1 MYIDMHKGFPIIL
14 LAAGLLTLSA
24 RGANEL
30 QKKTMAQSEAREQ
43 RQILFK
49 SLDLNDDRQLSADEV
64 QKGCQSGQLRS
75 PRIRPGKEP
84 LTPDQVSSQLFL
96 LLDTDHNNA
105 ADREEVEAAL
115 LAKVLVFKYV
125 YVPTEEERMI
135 YQAAKDEAL
144 KDEALDIL
152 WMRAEDLRKE
162 AALQWDD
169 SKLQAKAR
177 RATEK
182 ANDALEK
189 KMKEIDP
196 QVAPI
201 LDKMHKPKP

>member
-1 MYIDMHKGFPIIL
+1 MNRRLSWFVLAVGLSIL
-14 LAAGLLTLSA
+14 PA
-24 RGANEL
+24 RAANEL

-64 QKGCQSGQLRS
+64 QKGCESGQLHS
-75 PRIRPGKEP
+75 PKIRPGKEP
-84 LTPDQVSSQLFL
+84 LTPDRVSSQLFL

-105 ADREEVEAAL
+105 VDREEVEAAL
-115 LAKVLVFKYV
+115 LANVLVFKYV

-144 KDEALDIL
+144 KDEALAIQ

-169 SKLQAKAR
+169 SKLQGKAR
-177 RATEK
+177 HATEK

-189 KMKEIDP
+189 KMKEVDP

-201 LDKMHKPKP
+201 IEKMHKTKP

>member
-1 MYIDMHKGFPIIL
+1 MNRRLSWFV
-14 LAAGLLTLSA
+14 LAVGLLILPA
-24 RGANEL
+24 RAANEL
-30 QKKTMAQSEAREQ
+30 QKKTLAQNEAREQ
-43 RQILFK
+43 RQVLFK
-49 SLDLNDDRQLSADEV
+49 SLDSNDDRQLSADEV
-64 QKGCQSGQLRS
+64 QKGCESGQLHS
-75 PRIRPGKEP
+75 PKIRPGKEP

-105 ADREEVEAAL
+105 VDREEVEAAL

-144 KDEALDIL
+144 KDEALAIQ

-169 SKLQAKAR
+169 SKLQGKAKH
-177 RATEK
+177 ATEK

-189 KMKEIDP
+189 KMKEVDP

-201 LDKMHKPKP
+201 IEKMHKTKP